1 MIYYDDFRA
10 FAKEHEDEIFA
21 YFVRDGEDA
30 AQYGTI
36 IEIVP
41 LPDADFL
48 IGFNVWTECYNDKDF
63 KLFQQDDLEYYKLS
77 EIRLGT
83 NPYFE
88 AVRVPLIG

>member
-36 IEIVP
+36 IEVVP
-41 LPDADFL
+41 VAVFL
-48 IGFNVWTECYNDKDF
+48 IGFNVWTECYHDQDF
-63 KLFQQDDLEYYKLS
+63 MLYQQDDLEYYKLS
-77 EIRLGT
+77 EIRLGI
-83 NPYFE
+83 NPHFE
-88 AVRVPLIG
+88 AARVPLMG

>member
-36 IEIVP
+36 IEVVP

-48 IGFNVWTECYNDKDF
+48 IGSMYGQNAIT
-63 KLFQQDDLEYYKLS
+63 
-77 EIRLGT
+77 IRISCCT
-83 NPYFE
+83 SKMISN
-88 AVRVPLIG
+88 IIS